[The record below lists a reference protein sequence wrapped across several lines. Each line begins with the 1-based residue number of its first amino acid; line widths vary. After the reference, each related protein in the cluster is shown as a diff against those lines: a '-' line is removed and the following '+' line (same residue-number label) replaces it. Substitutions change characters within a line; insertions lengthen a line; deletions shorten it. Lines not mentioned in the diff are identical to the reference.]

1 MKLDTTD
8 ILLFINFFLLAIAIL
23 ALHYYAYR
31 LRHVLRRSEELRKE
45 AENYQKLFNTTWDGV
60 FQTDEEWRLISI
72 NRAGAQI
79 LGYTNP
85 ESLLESEAK
94 TFCSFL
100 NSEHCD
106 TVCQDILCEGF
117 LQNCLIEF
125 TQKGG
130 HPGFLELTANVYRD
144 EEGGLAGFEGIFR
157 DVTRR
162 VRAEQELR
170 NYSENLEKLVL
181 DKTQEILTLERKKLQ
196 LESLASLGQMVATIV
211 HEIRNPLS
219 SIKIGLTT
227 LLKRSPLEERDRHC
241 LELATL
247 EVGNLERILQDL
259 LNFSKPLEI
268 HSVAQDVNVV
278 LDLAL
283 VQMTEDL
290 TQAGIT
296 VKREMPSDLPRIQ
309 VDSGRLQQVFFNILI
324 NAKEAMQKG
333 GTITVRTTEIPDERI
348 VCVDV
353 TDEGQGIDKETL
365 DHIFE
370 PFYSTKEKGSGLGL
384 TVVQKIIEA
393 HGGTIGIESQKG
405 KGTTV
410 RMEFPYDEM
419 NPKKTDGE

>member
-31 LRHVLRRSEELRKE
+31 LRHVLRRSEELRRE

-60 FQTDEEWRLISI
+60 FQTDEEWRFVSI
-72 NRAGAQI
+72 NRAGALI
-79 LGYTNP
+79 LGCANP
-85 ESLLESEAK
+85 ESLLEGEAS
-94 TFCSFL
+94 TFSTFL
-100 NSEHCD
+100 NPDQCD
-106 TVCQDILCEGF
+106 ALCQDIVRDGF
-117 LQNCLIEF
+117 LQNRLVEF
-125 TQKGG
+125 IQKDGQS
-130 HPGFLELTANVYRD
+130 GFLELTANVYKD

-181 DKTQEILTLERKKLQ
+181 EKTQEILALERKKLQ

-268 HSVAQDVNVV
+268 HSIAQDVNVV

-283 VQMTEDL
+283 VQMMEGL

-296 VKREMPSDLPRIQ
+296 LKREMPSDLPRIQ

-333 GTITVRTTEIPDERI
+333 GTITVRTTEIPDRRI
-348 VCVDV
+348 VRVDV
-353 TDEGQGIDKETL
+353 TDDGQGIDKDTL

-393 HGGTIGIESQKG
+393 HGGTIGIESQPG
-405 KGTTV
+405 EGTTV
-410 RMEFPYDEM
+410 RMDFPYDEM
-419 NPKKTDGE
+419 NPNKSDGE

>member
-60 FQTDEEWRLISI
+60 FQTDTDWRFVSI
-72 NRAGAQI
+72 NRAGALI
-79 LGYTNP
+79 LGCANP
-85 ESLLESEAK
+85 ESLLEGEAN
-94 TFCSFL
+94 TFSSFL
-100 NSEHCD
+100 NPERCD
-106 TVCQDILCEGF
+106 TLCQDILREGF

-125 TQKGG
+125 TQKDGQS
-130 HPGFLELTANVYRD
+130 GFLELTANVQQD
-144 EEGGLAGFEGIFR
+144 VEGDIVGFEGIFR

-181 DKTQEILTLERKKLQ
+181 DKTQEILALERKKLQ

-227 LLKRSPLEERDRHC
+227 LLKRTPLEERDRHC

-259 LNFSKPLEI
+259 LNFAKPLEI
-268 HSVAQDVNVV
+268 HSIAQDVNVV

-283 VQMTEDL
+283 VYMTEDL

-296 VKREMPSDLPRIQ
+296 MNREMPSDLPRIQ

-324 NAKEAMQKG
+324 NAKEAMRKG
-333 GTITVRTTEIPDERI
+333 GTITVRTKEVPDRRLVRVEVI
-348 VCVDV
+348 DQ
-353 TDEGQGIDKETL
+353 GHGIDKETL

-370 PFYSTKEKGSGLGL
+370 PFYSTKAKGSGLGL

-393 HGGTIGIESQKG
+393 HGGTIGIESHTG

-410 RMEFPYDEM
+410 RIEFPYNEM
-419 NPKKTDGE
+419 NPNNSNRG